1 MRSVLRRIL
10 PNRSCRFP
18 AVFPCTLLHSFRC
31 CQDASCTTPADVG
44 KVQPGFMLTFP
55 RGRGSC
61 AVNEMTA
68 VAFNQ
73 SGTSK
78 SPVATVHWKPSD
90 PNSQSSSKW
99 AVLQVRAG

>member
-1 MRSVLRRIL
+1 
-10 PNRSCRFP
+10 
-18 AVFPCTLLHSFRC
+18 
-31 CQDASCTTPADVG
+31 
-44 KVQPGFMLTFP
+44 VQPGFMLTFP

-68 VAFNQ
+68 VAFNPAA
-73 SGTSK
+73 SSK

-99 AVLQVRAG
+99 AVLQVCVCVSPADVRVVKG